1 MIRRS
6 EESRSVAR
14 EQRAGLFRPS
24 RGIVVGAVIGFPASV
39 ALLLL
44 SLRHLD
50 TGALR
55 ASLRAAD
62 PWTLALAVCT
72 VSVVYPIQAARWR
85 LISMAS
91 PRLPLRRFVEWVLGA
106 IAINNVVPGRPG
118 DLLRVEWLSRGA
130 RMPRTPALA
139 SVAVDRGL
147 DVVALV
153 VALALTYPV
162 MQHAL
167 WLDRLEIV
175 AGLVG
180 LLVVMLLV
188 AALVYARRS
197 RVSPAG
203 RVRRLF
209 ANAGREAG
217 NRLHGWRGVGAVLLT
232 VLGWGAWALS
242 AWLVASAL
250 GIALTPG
257 ETVFVTSVLNLGV
270 AVPSSPGYIGTY
282 QWLGVS
288 ALGLLGVNHT
298 EAFAFSVLMHAS
310 WFIPTT
316 LAGVVLALR
325 KLTPAV
331 GSVPSRD
338 GVRTGAFR

>member
-1 MIRRS
+1 M
-6 EESRSVAR
+6 
-14 EQRAGLFRPS
+14 
-24 RGIVVGAVIGFPASV
+24 VVGAVIGFPASV

-50 TGALR
+50 TGALQ
-55 ASLRAAD
+55 ASLQAAD
-62 PWTLALAVCT
+62 PWTLAWRFAPSRWCIPSERPLATHLDGVT
-72 VSVVYPIQAARWR
+72 T
-85 LISMAS
+85 AS
-91 PRLPLRRFVEWVLGA
+91 PPPLRRLGSGS
-106 IAINNVVPGRPG
+106 NRHQQRVPGRPG
-118 DLLRVEWLSRGA
+118 DLLRIEWLSRGA
-130 RMPRTPALA
+130 RMSRTPALA

-147 DVVALV
+147 DVVALLS

-167 WLDRLEIV
+167 WLDRLEVV

-188 AALVYARRS
+188 AAIVYAHRS

-203 RVRRLF
+203 RVRRVF

-217 NRLHGWRGVGAVLLT
+217 NRLHGWRGLGAVLLT
-232 VLGWGAWALS
+232 VLAWGAWALS

-250 GIALTPG
+250 GIALSPG
-257 ETVFVTSVLNLGV
+257 EIVFVTSVLNLGV

-288 ALGLLGVNHT
+288 ALGLLGVYDT

-316 LAGVVLALR
+316 IAGVVLALR
-325 KLTPAV
+325 
-331 GSVPSRD
+331 S
-338 GVRTGAFR
+338 

>member
-1 MIRRS
+1 
-6 EESRSVAR
+6 
-14 EQRAGLFRPS
+14 
-24 RGIVVGAVIGFPASV
+24 
-39 ALLLL
+39 
-44 SLRHLD
+44 
-50 TGALR
+50 
-55 ASLRAAD
+55 
-62 PWTLALAVCT
+62 
-72 VSVVYPIQAARWR
+72 
-85 LISMAS
+85 
-91 PRLPLRRFVEWVLGA
+91 
-106 IAINNVVPGRPG
+106 
-118 DLLRVEWLSRGA
+118 
-130 RMPRTPALA
+130 
-139 SVAVDRGL
+139 L

-162 MQHAL
+162 MQHVL

-188 AALVYARRS
+188 AAIVYARRS

-203 RVRRLF
+203 RVRRVF

-217 NRLHGWRGVGAVLLT
+217 NRLHGWRGVGAMLLT
-232 VLGWGAWALS
+232 LLAWGAWALS

-250 GIALTPG
+250 GIALSPG
-257 ETVFVTSVLNLGV
+257 EVVFVTSVLNLGV

-282 QWLGVS
+282 QWLAVS

-316 LAGVVLALR
+316 IAGVVLALR
-325 KLTPAV
+325 KLTPAI

>member
-1 MIRRS
+1 MIRRP
-6 EESRSVAR
+6 EESCSVAR
-14 EQRAGLFRPS
+14 EQRAGPIRSS
-24 RGIVVGAVIGFPASV
+24 RGIVVAAVVGFPASV

-50 TGALR
+50 ANALQ

-62 PWTLALAVCT
+62 PRALALAVCT
-72 VSVVYPIQAARWR
+72 ISMVYPIQAARWR

-91 PRLPLRRFVEWVLGA
+91 PPLPFRRFVDWVLGA

-118 DLLRVEWLSRGA
+118 DLLRAEWLSRGA

-139 SVAVDRGL
+139 SVAVDRGM

-153 VALALTYPV
+153 VALALTYPAV
-162 MQHAL
+162 NHAL
-167 WLDRLEIV
+167 WLNRLEIV
-175 AGLVG
+175 AALVG
-180 LLVVMLLV
+180 VLV
-188 AALVYARRS
+188 AMLFVAAIVYARRG
-197 RVSPAG
+197 RVSQSG
-203 RVRRLF
+203 RVRRVL

-217 NRLHGWRGVGAVLLT
+217 NRLHGRRGLGAALLT
-232 VLGWGAWALS
+232 VIAWGTWALS

-250 GIALTPG
+250 GIALTPR
-257 ETVFVTSVLNLGV
+257 EIVFVTAVLNLGV

-288 ALGLLGVNHT
+288 ALGLLGVDHT
-298 EAFAFSVLMHAS
+298 EAFAFSILMHAS

-316 LAGVVLALR
+316 LAGVVLVLR

-331 GSVPSRD
+331 ASAPSPD
-338 GVRTGAFR
+338 GVRTGASL

>member
-1 MIRRS
+1 MLA
-6 EESRSVAR
+6 RSVQAP
-14 EQRAGLFRPS
+14 FRPS
-24 RGIVVGAVIGFPASV
+24 RGIVVGAVVGFPASV

-50 TGALR
+50 TGALQ

-72 VSVVYPIQAARWR
+72 ISVVYPIQAARWR

-91 PRLPLRRFVEWVLGA
+91 PPLPLRRFVDWVLGA

-118 DLLRVEWLSRGA
+118 DLLRIQWLSRGA

-188 AALVYARRS
+188 AATVYARRS

-203 RVRRLF
+203 RVRRVF

-217 NRLHGWRGVGAVLLT
+217 NRLHGWRGLGAVLLT
-232 VLGWGAWALS
+232 VARLGRTGPS
-242 AWLVASAL
+242 APGSSRRRSGSRSLQARSSSSRPCSTSASQFHRRL
-250 GIALTPG
+250 GISAHTSGSASRRSACSGWTTPKP
-257 ETVFVTSVLNLGV
+257 LR
-270 AVPSSPGYIGTY
+270 SPC
-282 QWLGVS
+282 
-288 ALGLLGVNHT
+288 
-298 EAFAFSVLMHAS
+298 
-310 WFIPTT
+310 
-316 LAGVVLALR
+316 
-325 KLTPAV
+325 
-331 GSVPSRD
+331 
-338 GVRTGAFR
+338 